1 MPIIHVE
8 MLEGRP
14 AEAKRKFAAEAT
26 RLTCDCFGVAPEQ
39 VRIIFSEMP
48 RGNFSIAGVLRSDI
62 LT

>member
-1 MPIIHVE
+1 